1 MKSNSMSANFDQL
14 LNPDRSFVEK
24 KSQFSSNFFSDL
36 LKGDEMKYSF
46 QGKVYYLHLNF
57 ENDLWGK
64 RKVSLSDEMGNFIW
78 DIFLNEKDWSWEQG
92 NFKNSSYRSI
102 LEELQKSMA
111 NTRIALGI
119 DASNEKTSSEIAET
133 LS

>member
-1 MKSNSMSANFDQL
+1 MSANFDQL

-57 ENDLWGK
+57 ENDL
-64 RKVSLSDEMGNFIW
+64 
-78 DIFLNEKDWSWEQG
+78 
-92 NFKNSSYRSI
+92 
-102 LEELQKSMA
+102 
-111 NTRIALGI
+111 
-119 DASNEKTSSEIAET
+119 
-133 LS
+133 

>member
-57 ENDLWGK
+57 ENDL
-64 RKVSLSDEMGNFIW
+64 
-78 DIFLNEKDWSWEQG
+78 
-92 NFKNSSYRSI
+92 
-102 LEELQKSMA
+102 
-111 NTRIALGI
+111 
-119 DASNEKTSSEIAET
+119 
-133 LS
+133 